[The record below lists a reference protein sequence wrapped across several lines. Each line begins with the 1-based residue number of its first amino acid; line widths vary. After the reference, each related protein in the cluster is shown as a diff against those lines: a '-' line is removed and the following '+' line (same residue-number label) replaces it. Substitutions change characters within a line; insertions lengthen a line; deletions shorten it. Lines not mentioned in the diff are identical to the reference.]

1 VIEGSSSSIP
11 VGVAGQAEPRLASIR
26 RRWHIL
32 VALARGDL
40 RVRYGRGVWQLVKW
54 LIDPFAL
61 VGVYML
67 LRTVIFNRPG
77 EAVGLT
83 VACTVVPFQLVLL
96 SFSSALSSIGVRE
109 PIVLNMRFDRMLI
122 PPAAVLT
129 ESLAFAASFLLFPLM
144 MVVYG
149 VAPTPALLWLPLVV
163 ASTLLLALGASYPAA
178 LIGIWFENFKLFAT
192 QLLRIL
198 YFASP
203 GLVALAEVSPGVRR
217 WIVFNPLTGLF
228 EAFRHVF
235 LYGTSPTW
243 WELAYPAGVGVA
255 LAIVFIPIFRREQ
268 RQFAKLL

>member
-1 VIEGSSSSIP
+1 MIDESSSRIR
-11 VGVAGQAEPRLASIR
+11 VRAAGAPASHVASIR

-67 LRTVIFNRPG
+67 LRIVIFDRPG

-83 VACTVVPFQLVLL
+83 LACTVVPFQLVLL
-96 SFSSALSSIGVRE
+96 SVSSALSAIGVRE

-129 ESLAFAASFLLFPLM
+129 EAVAFAASLLLFPLM

-149 VAPTPALLWLPLVV
+149 VPPTPALLWLPLVF
-163 ASTLLLALGASYPAA
+163 ASTLTLAVGASYPAA

-235 LYGTSPTW
+235 LYGTAPEW
-243 WELAYPAGVGVA
+243 WQLVYPASVGVVLA
-255 LAIVFIPIFRREQ
+255 LVFIPIYRREQ